1 MGVIKDIDMKKIAI
15 LGSTGSIGKSLINI
29 LNKDKKNFE
38 IILLTVNKNIK
49 ELSKQVKKF
58 KVKNVIITNKS
69 KFLIFK
75 ENFKKKKINVFNSY
89 NSLNKIFKKKKIY
102 YTMNAITGLEG
113 LDPTL
118 KIIKST
124 KNIAI
129 ANKESIICGWS
140 LIEKEL
146 NRFNTRFIPIDSEH
160 FSIWSLIQKAKNQNI
175 EKLFIT
181 ASGGPFIN
189 YPLKK
194 FKKIT
199 PKLALKH
206 PNWRMGKKISI
217 DSATMMN
224 KVFEVIEARKI
235 FNFDY
240 KKLDILVHKKSYVH
254 AIVKFTNGLTK
265 LLIHDTNMTIPIF
278 NSLYPNF
285 EKKIKSNDLDL
296 DTINNLDFRKISIKQ
311 FPVIRILKLLPK
323 KNSLFETV
331 IVAANDKLVHLFLE
345 NKIQYSDISKI
356 LLNLINRKE
365 FKKYKKITPINITQ
379 IEQLS
384 NYVSF
389 KTASLSV

>member
-1 MGVIKDIDMKKIAI
+1 MKKKIAI

-29 LNKDKKNFE
+29 LKKDRKNFE
-38 IILLTVNKNIK
+38 VVLLTVNKNIK
-49 ELSKQVKKF
+49 ELSKQVKQF
-58 KVKNVIITNKS
+58 QVKNVIVTNKS

-75 ENFKKKKINVFNSY
+75 KTFKNKKVNVFNNY
-89 NSLNKIFKKKKIY
+89 NSLNKIFKNKKIY

-113 LDPTL
+113 LSPTL
-118 KIIKST
+118 KIIKFT

-140 LIEKEL
+140 LISSHL
-146 NRFNTRFIPIDSEH
+146 NRFKTRFIPIDSEH
-160 FSIWSLIQKAKNQNI
+160 FSIWSLMGKAENQNI

-189 YPLKK
+189 YPLRK
-194 FKKIT
+194 FKSIT

-206 PNWRMGKKISI
+206 PNWKMGKKISI
-217 DSATMMN
+217 DSATMIN
-224 KVFEVIEARKI
+224 KVFEIIEARKI

-240 KKLDILVHKKSYVH
+240 DKLDILVHQKSYVH

-285 EKKIKSNDLDL
+285 EKIIKSNYLNMDI
-296 DTINNLDFRKISIKQ
+296 INNLDFKKIEIKK
-311 FPVIRILKLLPK
+311 FPAVKILKMLPS
-323 KNSLFETV
+323 KNSLYETV

-345 NKIQYSDISKI
+345 KKIKFSDISK
-356 LLNLINRKE
+356 LLLKTNTNKE
-365 FKKYKKITPINITQ
+365 FLKYKRITPKNVAQ

-384 NYVSF
+384 NYVSL
-389 KTASLSV
+389 KINSLVI